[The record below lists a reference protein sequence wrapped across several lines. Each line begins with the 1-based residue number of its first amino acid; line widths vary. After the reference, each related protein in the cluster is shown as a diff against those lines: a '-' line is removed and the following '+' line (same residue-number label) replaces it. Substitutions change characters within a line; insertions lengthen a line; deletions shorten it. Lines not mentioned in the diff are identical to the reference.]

1 MPIID
6 VTDDAIEFVEKHGIK
21 WSYFEGLLEKHFS
34 DAETIYVEYTL
45 SRTGRCIVD
54 VACYYKAAPPN
65 AIKVGE
71 LFPDELF
78 TEELKNHDATSE
90 LWRKMFIYNAVCVKE
105 EK

>member
-21 WSYFEGLLEKHFS
+21 WSYFKGLLEKHFS

-45 SRTGRCIVD
+45 SRTGNCIVQ
-54 VACYYKAAPPN
+54 VACYYKVEPPN
-65 AIKVGE
+65 IVNIGE
-71 LFPDELF
+71 LFPYELF

-90 LWRKMFIYNAVCVKE
+90 LWRKMFIYDDVEVK
-105 EK
+105 